1 MLTKEQHDEMRDL
14 SEVLGKFAWDK
25 NIGSNGERLIS
36 GICFALR
43 RGYYINDD
51 FPNIIRNLEEY
62 HNSAN
67 RYISGLYRD
76 RTERTRQEERTRHVL
91 RRISIQ
97 DSELME

>member
-1 MLTKEQHDEMRDL
+1 MLTKEQHDEMRALEEAL
-14 SEVLGKFAWDK
+14 SKFAWNN

-43 RGYYINDD
+43 RGYYIHDD
-51 FPNIIRNLEEY
+51 FTTIIRNLEEY
-62 HNSAN
+62 HNSSN

-76 RTERTRQEERTRHVL
+76 RMERTRQEERTRHVL

-97 DSELME
+97 NSELME